1 MANPTTQVSLSSV
14 LKRTGKSIETALSV
28 VDILSD
34 GIDIAT
40 NYTSRIKE
48 EQVKE
53 QAQKAV
59 EFDNNLALRKIAAA
73 QEFMAGKYQLGAK
86 ARQLEALPEFEENM
100 EACNSFL
107 DKS

>member
-1 MANPTTQVSLSSV
+1 MTSSATQISLSSV

-53 QAQKAV
+53 QAQKAI
-59 EFDNNLALRKIAAA
+59 EFDNNLALRKVAAEN
-73 QEFMAGKYQLGAK
+73 EFIAGKYQLGAK
-86 ARQLEALPEFEENM
+86 ARQLKELPEFEENIQAFN
-100 EACNSFL
+100 EL
-107 DKS
+107 VR

>member
-1 MANPTTQVSLSSV
+1 MANPVNQVSFSSV
-14 LKRTGKSIETALSV
+14 LKRAGKSIETALSV
-28 VDILSD
+28 VDIVSD

-40 NYTSRIKE
+40 NYTSRIKA

-53 QAQKAV
+53 QAQLEV

-86 ARQLEALPEFEENM
+86 ARQLENLPEFEENM
-100 EACNSFL
+100 EACNKL
-107 DKS
+107 LR

>member
-1 MANPTTQVSLSSV
+1 MASSATQISLASV

-48 EQVKE
+48 EQVK
-53 QAQKAV
+53 
-59 EFDNNLALRKIAAA
+59 
-73 QEFMAGKYQLGAK
+73 
-86 ARQLEALPEFEENM
+86 
-100 EACNSFL
+100 
-107 DKS
+107 

>member
-1 MANPTTQVSLSSV
+1 MASPTTQISLSSV
-14 LKRTGKSIETALSV
+14 LKRTGKSIETVLSA

-53 QAQKAV
+53 QAQKAI
-59 EFDNNLALRKIAAA
+59 EFDNNLTLRKVAAA

-86 ARQLEALPEFEENM
+86 ARQLENLPEFEENM
-100 EACNSFL
+100 EAFNKL
-107 DKS
+107 LR

>member
-1 MANPTTQVSLSSV
+1 MASPTTQVSLSSV
-14 LKRTGKSIETALSV
+14 LKRAGKSIETALSV

-59 EFDNNLALRKIAAA
+59 EFDNNLALRKVAAEN
-73 QEFMAGKYQLGAK
+73 EFIAGKYQLGAK
-86 ARQLEALPEFEENM
+86 TRQLKELPEIEENIKAFDELM
-100 EACNSFL
+100 E
-107 DKS
+107 

>member
-14 LKRTGKSIETALSV
+14 LKRTGKSIETVLSV

-34 GIDIAT
+34 GIDIAS

-53 QAQKAV
+53 QAQKAI
-59 EFDNNLALRKIAAA
+59 EFDNNLALRKVAAA
-73 QEFMAGKYQLGAK
+73 NEFIAGAYQLGTK
-86 ARQLEALPEFEENM
+86 ARQLESLPDYEENI
-100 EACNSFL
+100 AAFNKL
-107 DKS
+107 K

>member
-14 LKRTGKSIETALSV
+14 LKRTGKSIETVLSV
-28 VDILSD
+28 VDIISD

-53 QAQKAV
+53 QAQKAI
-59 EFDNNLALRKIAAA
+59 EFDNNLALRKVASANEFIAGA
-73 QEFMAGKYQLGAK
+73 YQLGAK
-86 ARQLEALPEFEENM
+86 SKKLESLPDYEENM
-100 EACNSFL
+100 EAFNKL
-107 DKS
+107 LR

>member
-14 LKRTGKSIETALSV
+14 LKRTGKSIETVLSV
-28 VDILSD
+28 VDIISD

-53 QAQKAV
+53 QAQKAI
-59 EFDNNLALRKIAAA
+59 EFDNNLALRKVAAA
-73 QEFMAGKYQLGAK
+73 NEFIAGSYQLGAK
-86 ARQLEALPEFEENM
+86 ARQLESLPDYEENM
-100 EACNSFL
+100 EAFNKL
-107 DKS
+107 LR

>member
-1 MANPTTQVSLSSV
+1 MASPTTQISLSSV

-53 QAQKAV
+53 QAQKAI
-59 EFDNNLALRKIAAA
+59 EFDNNLALRKVAAEN
-73 QEFMAGKYQLGAK
+73 EFIAGKYQLGSK
-86 ARQLEALPEFEENM
+86 ARQLENLPEFEENM
-100 EACNSFL
+100 EACNKL
-107 DKS
+107 LR

>member
-1 MANPTTQVSLSSV
+1 MANPTTQISLSSV

-53 QAQKAV
+53 QAQLSI
-59 EFDNNLALRKIAAA
+59 EFDNNLALRQVAAENEFIAT
-73 QEFMAGKYQLGAK
+73 KYQLGAK
-86 ARQLEALPEFEENM
+86 SRQLEALPEFEENI
-100 EACNSFL
+100 EAFNKL
-107 DKS
+107 LR

>member
-1 MANPTTQVSLSSV
+1 MANPTTQISISSV
-14 LKRTGKSIETALSV
+14 LKRTGKSIETVMSV

-40 NYTSRIKE
+40 NYTSRIKA
-48 EQVKE
+48 EQMKE
-53 QAQKAV
+53 QEQLEV

-73 QEFMAGKYQLGAK
+73 HEFLAGKYQLGAK

-100 EACNSFL
+100 EACNKL
-107 DKS
+107 LR

>member
-1 MANPTTQVSLSSV
+1 MNNPVTQVSFSSV
-14 LKRTGKSIETALSV
+14 LKRVGKSIETTLSV

-53 QAQKAV
+53 QNQKAV
-59 EFDNNLALRKIAAA
+59 EFDNNLALRQVAAEN
-73 QEFMAGKYQLGAK
+73 EFIAGKYQLGAK
-86 ARQLEALPEFEENM
+86 ARQLENLPEYEENL
-100 EACNSFL
+100 AAFNKL
-107 DKS
+107 LK